1 MAQLERTPAD
11 EVEHHHHRGGEEQHT
26 KRRQTRK
33 VAAASLVGT
42 TVEWYDFYI
51 YGTAAALVFPAL
63 IFPQISAAAGLLAS
77 LSTYAVGFAA
87 RPLGGAV
94 FGHFGDRVGRKKML
108 VISLLMM
115 GLGTLAIGLVPGY
128 AQIGILAPI
137 LVVLLRFVQGFAV
150 GGEWGGAVVMAVEH
164 APPGKRGFY
173 GSWPQIGSPLGLV
186 LATGAFS
193 LLGLMPD
200 DAFMAWGWRLPF
212 LLSSVLIGVGL
223 FVRLSVI
230 ESPVFAALEAE
241 GNTARLPLGTIVRK
255 HTRSVVGAAGSF
267 IVINT
272 VFYLVTVLGLA
283 WATDHVGIPR
293 STFLAAVLVA
303 AVGMC
308 CTVPLFGALS
318 DRVGRRPVFSTG
330 TIVVAVMAF
339 PLYAM
344 ITSGSTPL
352 LFLGVFVIMA
362 IGHPLMYGPQAALY
376 SEMFPAEVRY
386 TGASM
391 GYQIGGM
398 LGGLVPLLA
407 SALLIRYDNASWPM
421 AALLV
426 IIALVSLVSLLTIKA
441 PYRDPEVQAVPA

>member
-1 MAQLERTPAD
+1 
-11 EVEHHHHRGGEEQHT
+11 
-26 KRRQTRK
+26 
-33 VAAASLVGT
+33 
-42 TVEWYDFYI
+42 
-51 YGTAAALVFPAL
+51 
-63 IFPQISAAAGLLAS
+63 
-77 LSTYAVGFAA
+77 
-87 RPLGGAV
+87 
-94 FGHFGDRVGRKKML
+94 
-108 VISLLMM
+108 
-115 GLGTLAIGLVPGY
+115 
-128 AQIGILAPI
+128 
-137 LVVLLRFVQGFAV
+137 
-150 GGEWGGAVVMAVEH
+150 
-164 APPGKRGFY
+164 
-173 GSWPQIGSPLGLV
+173 
-186 LATGAFS
+186 
-193 LLGLMPD
+193 
-200 DAFMAWGWRLPF
+200 MAWGWRLPF

-223 FVRLSVI
+223 FIRLSVI

-241 GNTARLPLGTIVRK
+241 GNTARLPLGTIVRQ

-267 IVINT
+267 IIINT

-283 WATDHVGIPR
+283 WATHHVGIPR

-308 CTVPLFGALS
+308 FTVPLFGALS
-318 DRVGRRPVFSTG
+318 DRVGRRPVFSAG
-330 TIVVAVMAF
+330 AIVVAVMAF

>member
-87 RPLGGAV
+87 RPLGGVV

-164 APPGKRGFY
+164 AP
-173 GSWPQIGSPLGLV
+173 
-186 LATGAFS
+186 
-193 LLGLMPD
+193 
-200 DAFMAWGWRLPF
+200 
-212 LLSSVLIGVGL
+212 
-223 FVRLSVI
+223 
-230 ESPVFAALEAE
+230 
-241 GNTARLPLGTIVRK
+241 
-255 HTRSVVGAAGSF
+255 
-267 IVINT
+267 
-272 VFYLVTVLGLA
+272 
-283 WATDHVGIPR
+283 
-293 STFLAAVLVA
+293 
-303 AVGMC
+303 
-308 CTVPLFGALS
+308 
-318 DRVGRRPVFSTG
+318 
-330 TIVVAVMAF
+330 
-339 PLYAM
+339 
-344 ITSGSTPL
+344 
-352 LFLGVFVIMA
+352 
-362 IGHPLMYGPQAALY
+362 
-376 SEMFPAEVRY
+376 
-386 TGASM
+386 
-391 GYQIGGM
+391 
-398 LGGLVPLLA
+398 
-407 SALLIRYDNASWPM
+407 
-421 AALLV
+421 
-426 IIALVSLVSLLTIKA
+426 
-441 PYRDPEVQAVPA
+441 